1 MLDLIETSSI
11 KNYSSWVCVPT
22 ESSGSSSYTRPFL
35 RHCRKKDL
43 ELCNKYKIMISGC
56 WRFVSGDHLM
66 NPACGTALV
75 NHLMM
80 LCRAILPLQPRLSSL
95 NPLDA
100 DVTEVHSHPKGL
112 AQVFF
117 SNCVVKVRRG
127 HDLDKMVTLSRIG
140 PVKLCNIQSSGRI
153 ASDESLLPAFLFLS
167 WMSSLEQFAPEQLHN
182 KSQ

>member
-1 MLDLIETSSI
+1 
-11 KNYSSWVCVPT
+11 
-22 ESSGSSSYTRPFL
+22 
-35 RHCRKKDL
+35 
-43 ELCNKYKIMISGC
+43 
-56 WRFVSGDHLM
+56 M

-182 KSQ
+182 KSQWTILPARTSLTAMAAQPTLATFEKNCAIPRKSIQKKSKKRTKWFSAAAFSTANTHPMNSLRLIY